1 MPLSTSCMYPLATVT
16 LEWEGLDVFRQPT
29 NDSIG
34 AALGRGNRAKRR
46 EGARRKQL
54 APLWCVRV
62 TLLTRLVVD

>member
-16 LEWEGLDVFRQPT
+16 LEWEGLVFRQPT

-34 AALGRGNRAKRR
+34 AAIGRGDHAKHR
-46 EGARRKQL
+46 EGARREQL

-62 TLLTRLVVD
+62 TLLMRLVVD